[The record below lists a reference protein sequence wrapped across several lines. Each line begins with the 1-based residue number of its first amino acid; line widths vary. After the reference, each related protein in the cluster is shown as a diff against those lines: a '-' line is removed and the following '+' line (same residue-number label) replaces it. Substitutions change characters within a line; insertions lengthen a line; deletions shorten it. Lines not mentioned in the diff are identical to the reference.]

1 MIKVNVE
8 VNSKSWHKKIQNPK
22 KYFGKKLK
30 KISKIVKFF
39 NGKNITFT
47 ILLTS
52 SLNMKKLNKKFR
64 NQNKSTD
71 VLSFPFL
78 SSSNLKFT
86 KQKKFYIGDVATSYE
101 IISSRSKKNNFF
113 LEFDKAWIHGLL
125 HLIGYNHINNKD
137 YFKTEMLDT
146 LILGLKCCQE
156 DVIITYS
163 DIIYD
168 HKVIKQIYNFR
179 IAVMSLIRGILCH
192 SSNNVKDKIYHY
204 GNALLY
210 LGRFVA
216 NINVKWAERLTALAN
231 VK

>member
-8 VNSKSWHKKIQNPK
+8 VNSKSWHKKIKNPK

-137 YFKTEMLDT
+137 YFKM
-146 LILGLKCCQE
+146 
-156 DVIITYS
+156 
-163 DIIYD
+163 
-168 HKVIKQIYNFR
+168 
-179 IAVMSLIRGILCH
+179 
-192 SSNNVKDKIYHY
+192 DKIEKRILNSIH
-204 GNALLY
+204 
-210 LGRFVA
+210 
-216 NINVKWAERLTALAN
+216 
-231 VK
+231 